1 MTLAEKITH
10 LRSNSGMSQEE
21 LANSLMVARQSVS
34 KWEKGESYPQ
44 VDKIMDICKLF
55 KVSADDLLNNE
66 KIINLN
72 NTDKPAPQVRKN
84 KYFGTDGFR
93 GESNKTLNATH
104 AFKVGRFLG
113 WYYSQ
118 IQFTQRHLK
127 NNGKARIVI
136 GKDTRRSSYMLE
148 YALCAGI
155 VSSGADAYIL
165 HVTTTPSVSYITRT
179 EGFDCGVMI
188 TASHNVFYDNGI
200 KVLNEKGEKLSDEL
214 TSLIEAYIDGDMEA
228 LGVSEKDIP
237 LATREKIGSVVDW
250 YGGRNRYTAYLIST
264 ISTSFR
270 DLNIGLDCANGA
282 SWSIARNVFQTLG
295 ANITVIG
302 DNPDGL
308 NTNFECG
315 STHIEQLCKLV
326 KDNHLDCGFAF
337 DGDADRCLAVDSNGN
352 VVDGDKI
359 LYILARRSKRHG
371 YLENDTV
378 VTTIMSNS
386 GLAKALKKIGLKNV
400 QTDVGDRFVYEEMMK
415 NNYWLGGE
423 QSGHIILRKY
433 ATTGDG
439 ILTAIKL
446 TEEMISQKSK
456 LEKLCEDVHLYPQV
470 TKNVRVIDKNAVMEN
485 ETILNKIK
493 EINNEL
499 NGNGRIL
506 LRKSGTEPVIRI
518 MVEAE
523 GEDLINK
530 YIHEVYTLIQKGG
543 YIGE

>member
-1 MTLAEKITH
+1 MTLAEKIIH
-10 LRSNSGMSQEE
+10 LRTNSGLSQEQ
-21 LANSLMVARQSVS
+21 LASTLAVARQSVS

-55 KVSADDLLNNE
+55 KISADDLLNNE
-66 KIINLN
+66 KIINLGS
-72 NTDKPAPQVRKN
+72 KPKVSTPRKN

-93 GESNKTLNATH
+93 GESNKNLTAEH
-104 AFKVGRFLG
+104 AYKVGRFLG

-118 IQFTQRHLK
+118 VKFASKHVD
-127 NNGKARIVI
+127 NAGKARIVI

-155 VSSGADAYIL
+155 TSSGADAYIL

-200 KVLNEKGEKLSDEL
+200 KVLNENGEKLSDDV
-214 TSLIEAYIDGDMEA
+214 TSLIEAYIDGDLKP
-228 LGVSEKDIP
+228 LGVEGKDIP
-237 LATREKIGSVVDW
+237 LATRDSIGSVVDW
-250 YGGRNRYTAYLIST
+250 YGGRNRYTAMLIST

-270 DLNIGLDCANGA
+270 NLNIGLDCANGA
-282 SWSIARNVFQTLG
+282 SWNIAKNVFQTLG

-302 DNPDGL
+302 DKPDGL
-308 NTNFECG
+308 NTNLNCG
-315 STHIEQLCKLV
+315 STHIEQLCELV
-326 KDNHLDCGFAF
+326 KNNHLDCGFAF
-337 DGDADRCLAVDSNGN
+337 DGDADRCLAVDSKGN

-359 LYILARRSKRHG
+359 LYILAKRIKRHE
-371 YLENDTV
+371 YLEGNTV

-386 GLAKALKKIGLKNV
+386 GLTKALKAIGLKNV

-446 TEEMISQKSK
+446 VQEMIAQKSS
-456 LEKLCEDVHLYPQV
+456 LEKLCAECHLYPQV
-470 TKNVRVIDKNAVMEN
+470 TKNVRVIDKNVVMEN
-485 ETILNKIK
+485 ETILAKVK
-493 EINNEL
+493 AINNEL
-499 NGNGRIL
+499 NGNGRLL

-523 GEDLINK
+523 DEKTINK
-530 YIHEVYTLIQKGG
+530 YINDVYTLIQKGG

>member
-1 MTLAEKITH
+1 MTLAEKIIH
-10 LRSNSGMSQEE
+10 LRSSSGMSQEQ
-21 LANSLMVARQSVS
+21 LANTLMVARQSVS

-55 KVSADDLLNNE
+55 KISADDLLNNE
-66 KIINLN
+66 KVINLN
-72 NTDKPAPQVRKN
+72 SSAKVSDTPRKN

-93 GESNKTLNATH
+93 GESNKTLTANH

-118 IQFTQRHLK
+118 IQFAKKHL
-127 NNGKARIVI
+127 NNGGKARIVI
-136 GKDTRRSSYMLE
+136 GKDTRRSSYMFE

-155 VSSGADAYIL
+155 TSSGADAYIL

-179 EGFDCGVMI
+179 ERFDCGVMI

-200 KVLNEKGEKLSDEL
+200 KVLNNNGEKLSDAV
-214 TSLIEAYIDGDMEA
+214 TALIEAYIDGDMKT
-228 LGVSEKDIP
+228 LGVEGNDIP
-237 LATREKIGSVVDW
+237 FATREAIGSVIDW
-250 YGGRNRYTAYLIST
+250 YGGRNRYTAALIST

-270 DLNIGLDCANGA
+270 GLNIGLDCANGA
-282 SWSIARNVFQTLG
+282 SWTIAKNVFQALG
-295 ANITVIG
+295 ANIIVIG
-302 DNPDGL
+302 DKPDGI
-308 NTNFECG
+308 NTNLNCG
-315 STHIEQLCKLV
+315 STHIEQLCELV
-326 KDNHLDCGFAF
+326 KEHNLDCGFAF
-337 DGDADRCLAVDSNGN
+337 DGDADRCLAVDSHGN

-359 LYILARRSKRHG
+359 LYILAKRSKRHG
-371 YLENDTV
+371 YLANDTV

-386 GLAKALKKIGLKNV
+386 GLAQSLKKIGLKNV

-423 QSGHIILRKY
+423 QSRHIILRKY

-446 TEEMISQKSK
+446 VEEMISQKAK
-456 LEKLCEDVHLYPQV
+456 LEQLCEDCKLYPQV

-493 EINNEL
+493 EINKEL

-506 LRKSGTEPVIRI
+506 IRKSGTEPCVRI

-523 GEDLINK
+523 GEEKINK
-530 YIHEVYTLIQKGG
+530 YINDIYTLVQKGG